1 MSQRTIILIVVVWA
15 LGILSLLGFASVN
28 QIKPFDPSMLLAQA
42 ASNPQFD
49 NDFAEAL
56 GQAGVTPGTLV
67 HMVSSGNCYC
77 DKLTEPHRQE
87 LSGELA
93 SAGYRLQQLSL
104 AEHPELSGELANE
117 GYQLQRLSLAEHP
130 ALTKFV
136 DHYPALAVVDNAGQL
151 RYLGPYAVGYGCFT
165 GTNLVSQIKQ
175 AATSA
180 EYYGASINSD
190 VKGCFCA
197 V

>member
-1 MSQRTIILIVVVWA
+1 MTQRTIILIVAVWA
-15 LGILSLLGFASVN
+15 LTILGLLGLASVN

-42 ASNPQFD
+42 ASDPQFD
-49 NDFAEAL
+49 QAFTKAL
-56 GQAGVTPGTLV
+56 THAGVAPGTLV
-67 HMVSSGNCYC
+67 HMVSNGDCYC
-77 DKLTEPHRQE
+77 DQLTESHRQE
-87 LSGELA
+87 LSRELA
-93 SAGYRLQQLSL
+93 G
-104 AEHPELSGELANE
+104 E
-117 GYQLQRLSLAEHP
+117 GYQLKQLSLAEHP
-130 ALTKFV
+130 ALKRYV

-151 RYLGPYAVGYGCFT
+151 RYLGPYAIGYGCFT

-180 EYYGASINSD
+180 DYYGASINSD

>member
-1 MSQRTIILIVVVWA
+1 MTQRTITLIVVVWA
-15 LGILSLLGFASVN
+15 LGILSLLGIASVN

-42 ASNPQFD
+42 ASDPQFD
-49 NDFAEAL
+49 SDFTQAL
-56 GQAGVTPGTLV
+56 TQAGVAPGTLV
-67 HMVSSGNCYC
+67 HMVSNGDCYC
-77 DKLTEPHRQE
+77 DQLTESHRQE

-104 AEHPELSGELANE
+104 AEHPDLSRYL
-117 GYQLQRLSLAEHP
+117 
-130 ALTKFV
+130 
-136 DHYPALAVVDNAGQL
+136 DHYPALAVIDGAGQL
-151 RYLGPYAVGYGCFT
+151 RYLGPYAIGYGCFT
-165 GTNLVSQIKQ
+165 GKNLVAQIKQ

>member
-1 MSQRTIILIVVVWA
+1 MTQRTVIVLIVVWA
-15 LGILSLLGFASVN
+15 LGILSLLGVASVN

-49 NDFAEAL
+49 NNFAAAL
-56 GQAGVTPGTLV
+56 VDAGVAPGTLV
-67 HMVSSGNCYC
+67 HMVSSGDCYC
-77 DKLTEPHRQE
+77 DKLTETHRQE
-87 LSGELA
+87 LSRELA
-93 SAGYRLQQLSL
+93 D
-104 AEHPELSGELANE
+104 E
-117 GYQLQRLSLAEHP
+117 GYKLAQLSLAEHP
-130 ALTKFV
+130 ALRRFV

-151 RYLGPYAVGYGCFT
+151 RYLGPYAIGYGCFT

>member
-1 MSQRTIILIVVVWA
+1 MSQRTIVLIVVVWA

-93 SAGYRLQQLSL
+93 
-104 AEHPELSGELANE
+104 NE
-117 GYQLQRLSLAEHP
+117 GYTTATDLADYIVRDLNLPFRKAYEITSKIVNYAEKNKKRFDQLSVE
-130 ALTKFV
+130 
-136 DHYPALAVVDNAGQL
+136 
-151 RYLGPYAVGYGCFT
+151 
-165 GTNLVSQIKQ
+165 
-175 AATSA
+175 
-180 EYYGASINSD
+180 D
-190 VKGCFCA
+190 VKKIEPRLKDEVLDLINLKNSIKSKKSYGGTSFENIKKMIKKYKKEIK
-197 V
+197 

>member
-1 MSQRTIILIVVVWA
+1 MSQRTIMLIVVVWA
-15 LGILSLLGFASVN
+15 LGILSLLGFASIN

-77 DKLTEPHRQE
+77 DKLTEPHRQ
-87 LSGELA
+87 
-93 SAGYRLQQLSL
+93 
-104 AEHPELSGELANE
+104 ELSGELANE